1 MKTLNYVF
9 MALAAFSSLSF
20 IIVSIINNKPFES
33 WSWPLTT
40 LAWIII
46 AFMNT
51 KTIEGYE
58 KNINKFRK

>member
-1 MKTLNYVF
+1 

-20 IIVSIINNKPFES
+20 IIVSIITDKPFEA
-33 WSWPLTT
+33 WAWPLGT
-40 LAWIII
+40 LAWIMV